1 MNISIFTATGHY
13 NLGDELIL
21 LQEYEVLREIYKNA
35 NFYIFT
41 YDKKSSLLEENK
53 THISR
58 NGEGQG
64 VRYIKYF
71 PNNIKKKPFKNI
83 KYLWKNIKT
92 IYKSD
97 LVVIGWGWLI
107 YESEV
112 QSSSSPIMQ
121 WKFRVFLAKFFRKK
135 IVYLSVWINTSNPK
149 KIKYLFT
156 GKKTKVSV
164 RDKKSQQ
171 ILDKIWIKSIIL
183 TDPVFNLKPENKT
196 KIPLSSERRGAGGEV
211 WISLRKWY
219 LKNEQDFIKQI
230 ILYLS
235 KAWYKIVFLSHSIHQ
250 KDPLAND
257 YLFLKDIAKKYNIEI
272 TGSISDTLKAY
283 KKLDYVIGMRFH
295 SLVLSIV
302 YNIPFLALSYW
313 QKTEELLLDF
323 DYKFK
328 LNSRELEFEDFIKK
342 FSDLTQA
349 NNSLFDFWAKIDK
362 IRQDYKVNITKLLKN
377 GLE

>member
-21 LQEYEVLREIYKNA
+21 LQEYEVLKEKYPNA

-41 YDKKSSLLEENK
+41 YDKKSSLIEDK
-53 THISR
+53 IK
-58 NGEGQG
+58 
-64 VRYIKYF
+64 YIKYF
-71 PNNIKKKPFKNI
+71 PSNIKKKPFKNI
-83 KYLWKNIKT
+83 KYLWKNIVA

-97 LVVIGWGWLI
+97 LIIIWGGGLI

-121 WKFRVFLAKFFRKK
+121 WKFRVFLAKLFRKK
-135 IVYLSVWINTSNPK
+135 LVYLSVWINTSSPK
-149 KIKYLFT
+149 KIKYLFN
-156 GKKTKVSV
+156 GKKTTVSV
-164 RDKKSQQ
+164 RDIKSQQ
-171 ILDKIWIKSIIL
+171 ILENIWIKSIIL
-183 TDPVFNLKPENKT
+183 TDPVFNLKSENSPILGVRGKEKT
-196 KIPLSSERRGAGGEV
+196 I

-219 LKNEQDFIKQI
+219 LKDEQDFIKQA

-235 KAWYKIVFLSHSIHQ
+235 KSGYKIVFLSHSIHQ
-250 KDPLAND
+250 KDLLAND

-272 TGSISDTLKAY
+272 TSKISDTLKAY

-313 QKTEELLLDF
+313 QKTEELLKSF

-328 LNSRELEFEDFIKK
+328 LNSFDIEFEDFIKK
-342 FSDLTQA
+342 FSELVSSNKA
-349 NNSLFDFWAKIDK
+349 LFDFSAKIDK
-362 IRQDYKVNITKLLKN
+362 IKQDYNINITKLLKN

>member
-21 LQEYEVLREIYKNA
+21 LQEYEVLKEKYPNA

-41 YDKKSSLLEENK
+41 YNKKSSLIEDK
-53 THISR
+53 
-58 NGEGQG
+58 
-64 VRYIKYF
+64 VKYVKYF

-83 KYLWKNIKT
+83 KYLWKNIVA

-97 LVVIGWGWLI
+97 LIIIWGGWLI
-107 YESEV
+107 YESEI
-112 QSSSSPIMQ
+112 QSSSFPIMQ
-121 WKFRVFLAKFFRKK
+121 WKFRVFLAKLFGKK
-135 IVYLSVWINTSNPK
+135 IVYLSIWINTSNPK

-156 GKKTKVSV
+156 SKKTLVSV
-164 RDKKSQQ
+164 RDLKSQQ
-171 ILDKIWIKSIIL
+171 ILNQIWIKSIIL
-183 TDPVFNLKPENKT
+183 PDPVFLLP
-196 KIPLSSERRGAGGEV
+196 SSTSLERVGGEGLI

-219 LKNEQDFIKQI
+219 LRHEQDFIKQI

-235 KAWYKIVFLSHSIHQ
+235 KAGYKIVFLSHSIHQ
-250 KDPLAND
+250 KDVLAND

-272 TGSISDTLKAY
+272 TSNISDTLKTY
-283 KKLDYVIGMRFH
+283 KKLDFVIGMRFH

-313 QKTEELLLDF
+313 QKTEELLSDF
-323 DYKFK
+323 SHKFK
-328 LNSRELEFEDFIKK
+328 LNSKEIEFEDFIKK
-342 FSDLTQA
+342 FSELVSA
-349 NNSLFDFWAKIDK
+349 NKALFDFWVKIDK
-362 IRQDYKVNITKLLKN
+362 IRQEYLSIITNLLKN